1 MKMESFS
8 KKMQESQCERG
19 VDSRDSSITTQLV
32 GRVMEYSAK
41 CSTMKEVSVWMVDS
55 A

>member
-32 GRVMEYSAK
+32 GRVMEILR
-41 CSTMKEVSVWMVDS
+41 EVFDNEGGERVDD
-55 A
+55 